1 MSYGVDSWRRMH
13 PQLCHRNTLVIII
26 CPFLYV
32 PPDAAPTSST
42 PSLPA
47 PFLSVQPGTVKKGD
61 VITFRCLIG
70 SPLPQY
76 QHSSR
81 SNNEPMNFLLLRTAE
96 RTGVTSISSE
106 LPARQSLNPAPLPG
120 VFSVG
125 PVMGEE
131 EGEYSCVY
139 QISTGRGRVNSTVSN
154 KIRIT
159 ITGKNVSVWTP
170 W

>member
-1 MSYGVDSWRRMH
+1 MSYSVDGWRRKH
-13 PQLCHRNTLVIII
+13 PQLCHRNTLVITI

-42 PSLPA
+42 PSLHA
-47 PFLSVQPGTVKKGD
+47 PFLSVQPRMVKKGD
-61 VITFRCLIG
+61 VITFSCLLA

-76 QHSSR
+76 SSR
-81 SNNEPMNFLLLRTAE
+81 SNNEPINFLLLRTAE
-96 RTGVTSISSE
+96 RTGVTSISSKP
-106 LPARQSLNPAPLPG
+106 PAGQSSNPASPPG

-125 PVMGEE
+125 PVRGEE
-131 EGEYSCVY
+131 EGEYFCVY

-159 ITGKNVSVWTP
+159 ITGKNVLAPTP